1 MYFVFT
7 IKIRHKSVPR
17 DSGRI
22 TRKEMSKLFSR
33 DYATT
38 SEQYGEIRR
47 IVNFEEIDVEHSAEK
62 NDEF

>member
-1 MYFVFT
+1 
-7 IKIRHKSVPR
+7 
-17 DSGRI
+17 
-22 TRKEMSKLFSR
+22 MSKLFSR

-47 IVNFEEIDVEHSAEK
+47 IVNFEEIDVEHSGEK